1 MRRRTKSALAQPLAS
16 RPSVRLGLLSLSAAY
31 FIPGTG
37 SLAVIGLLEPMAG
50 EFQVSKANIA
60 ELVGVFA
67 LTFALAAPA
76 LQVVLG
82 AMPRRSLLLLGLAL
96 LAMGSLGTALAPSF
110 GWAIAARVVMAL
122 GAAAVGPTASALG
135 AGIVPPAEQAKALA
149 TVFAGMTIATVLG
162 VPLATWIGHTLSWQ
176 AVFTVLAGLAVVIGM
191 GAARFITD
199 RSAGPRVAV
208 RSLAQVL
215 THAATGRGV
224 AVTLLQM
231 AAQFATYALI
241 AVVLTE
247 RFHSPASWVSPAL
260 LFFGVGG
267 IAGNVL
273 AARLGDRL
281 GTERLLWAS
290 IAGLFLAFVALAAA
304 PASTALAT
312 SVMVIWALVA
322 MLFQAPQQKR
332 LIGLA
337 PQWRG
342 LVLAMN
348 ASALYLGMSLGTV
361 AGTQAYRAWGLD
373 SLAVLSAT
381 ITVLAGIAQWLSQRS
396 ATAQSANLAQARNA
410 TSI

>member
-1 MRRRTKSALAQPLAS
+1 
-16 RPSVRLGLLSLSAAY
+16 
-31 FIPGTG
+31 
-37 SLAVIGLLEPMAG
+37 
-50 EFQVSKANIA
+50 
-60 ELVGVFA
+60 
-67 LTFALAAPA
+67 
-76 LQVVLG
+76 
-82 AMPRRSLLLLGLAL
+82 
-96 LAMGSLGTALAPSF
+96 
-110 GWAIAARVVMAL
+110 
-122 GAAAVGPTASALG
+122 
-135 AGIVPPAEQAKALA
+135 
-149 TVFAGMTIATVLG
+149 
-162 VPLATWIGHTLSWQ
+162 
-176 AVFTVLAGLAVVIGM
+176 
-191 GAARFITD
+191 
-199 RSAGPRVAV
+199 
-208 RSLAQVL
+208 
-215 THAATGRGV
+215 
-224 AVTLLQM
+224 
-231 AAQFATYALI
+231 
-241 AVVLTE
+241 
-247 RFHSPASWVSPAL
+247 
-260 LFFGVGG
+260 
-267 IAGNVL
+267 VL

-396 ATAQSANLAQARNA
+396 ATAQSANPAQARNA